1 MPIDDQN
8 IDKLFQENLKGFK
21 EKPPGYA
28 WDKIKEDL
36 ALKRK
41 NRRLMLFRWSAAA
54 AAIFIAFLTGY
65 YFASFNLNNEPLAP
79 HRQEITAIPENNANK
94 TVEKKQ
100 VSVQTFA
107 DYSEEKITDPAPSII
122 ISEKMFF
129 DEPSRSPG
137 DEAIAINESLP
148 VVTSD
153 DEVIAINVPL
163 PVVTPDEKEL
173 ELTKKKP
180 VLSEPIKTLT
190 DKPVIQPNQF
200 VPSGDEA
207 LAFDADWV
215 IPKTE
220 EKLLKW
226 TVGGKFAPVYAYRTI
241 SIKKEDLPATI
252 IPDES
257 YYNNLENEIYS
268 FSGGVDLK
276 YHIKKKLSF
285 QTGLFY
291 SKLGQV
297 NNDVVAYRY
306 PDDKYE
312 YVIPTSVGPIDIN
325 SEKIPKELADSDIR
339 EDSTGNI
346 LYFNADIY
354 QNFEYIEVPLLINYK
369 ILDKRFG
376 VQLAG
381 GLSPGFMVNNNA
393 YFQVDKQE
401 IMIDRSEEF
410 YTVIY
415 NSIVGLGL
423 NYAVSK
429 KINFSLSPT
438 FKYSLR
444 SIRKDHSIEYYPY
457 SFSIYTGISYSF

>member
-8 IDKLFQENLKGFK
+8 IDNLFQANLKGFK
-21 EKPPGYA
+21 EKPPVYA
-28 WDKIKEDL
+28 WDKIKEEL

-65 YFASFNLNNEPLAP
+65 YFASFNLNNELSEPQG
-79 HRQEITAIPENNANK
+79 QEMAAIYESNANK
-94 TVEKKQ
+94 TVEENQ
-100 VSVQTFA
+100 VTAQIF
-107 DYSEEKITDPAPSII
+107 I
-122 ISEKMFF
+122 
-129 DEPSRSPG
+129 DEPSHSIDTEAIAINESLPEVISD

-148 VVTSD
+148 VV
-153 DEVIAINVPL
+153 I
-163 PVVTPDEKEL
+163 PDEKEI
-173 ELTKKKP
+173 EQTKKKP
-180 VLSEPIKTLT
+180 ASSEPIIPST

-200 VPSGDEA
+200 VPSGAEA

-215 IPKTE
+215 IPKIE
-220 EKLLKW
+220 KKLLKW
-226 TVGGKFAPVYAYRTI
+226 SVGGKFAPVYAYRDI
-241 SIKKEDLPATI
+241 SIKTEDLPSTI

-312 YVIPTSVGPIDIN
+312 FVIPTSVGPIDIN

-381 GLSPGFMVNNNA
+381 GLSPGFMVNNSA

-401 IMIDRSEEF
+401 INIDRTEEF

-429 KINFSLSPT
+429 KINFSLAPT

>member
-1 MPIDDQN
+1 MPVNDQN
-8 IDKLFQENLKGFK
+8 IDNLFQENLKGFK

-28 WDKIKEDL
+28 WGKIKEEL
-36 ALKRK
+36 VLKRK
-41 NRRLMLFRWSAAA
+41 NRRVMLFRWSAAV

-65 YFASFNLNNEPLAP
+65 YFASFNLDNEPSAP
-79 HRQEITAIPENNANK
+79 QRQEMTAMSESSANK
-94 TVEKKQ
+94 TVEEKQ
-100 VSVQTFA
+100 IFAQTFT
-107 DYSEEKITDPAPSII
+107 DYSEEKVMGPAPPITTT
-122 ISEKMFF
+122 EKMFF
-129 DEPSRSPG
+129 DEPSRSP
-137 DEAIAINESLP
+137 DNEAVAINESLP

-153 DEVIAINVPL
+153 
-163 PVVTPDEKEL
+163 EKKL
-173 ELTKKKP
+173 ELTKKEP
-180 VLSEPIKTLT
+180 VLPEPINTST

-207 LAFDADWV
+207 LAFDTDWV
-215 IPKTE
+215 TPKTE
-220 EKLLKW
+220 NKTGKW
-226 TVGGKFAPVYAYRTI
+226 TIGGKLAPVYAYRTI

-257 YYNNLENEIYS
+257 YYNNMENEIYS

-276 YHIKKKLSF
+276 YHIRKKLSF

-312 YVIPTSVGPIDIN
+312 FVIPTSVGPIDIN

-415 NSIVGLGL
+415 NSVVGLGL

-429 KINFSLSPT
+429 KLNFSLSPT

>member
-8 IDKLFQENLKGFK
+8 IDKLFQANLKGFK
-21 EKPPGYA
+21 EKPPVYA
-28 WDKIKEDL
+28 WDKIKEEL

-65 YFASFNLNNEPLAP
+65 YFASFNLNNEVSAP
-79 HRQEITAIPENNANK
+79 QHQEMTAIPENNANK
-94 TVEKKQ
+94 TLEEKL
-100 VSVQTFA
+100 VSVQTFT
-107 DYSEEKITDPAPSII
+107 DYSDETITDPAPPTTT
-122 ISEKMFF
+122 SEKIFF
-129 DEPSRSPG
+129 NEPSRSLD
-137 DEAIAINESLP
+137 DEAIAISES
-148 VVTSD
+148 V
-153 DEVIAINVPL
+153 

-180 VLSEPIKTLT
+180 VLPEPIDPSA

-207 LAFDADWV
+207 LAFDTDWV
-215 IPKTE
+215 VPKTE
-220 EKLLKW
+220 NKTPKW
-226 TVGGKFAPVYAYRTI
+226 TIGGKLAPVYAYRTI
-241 SIKKEDLPATI
+241 SIDKEDLPATI

-257 YYNNLENEIYS
+257 YYNNMENEIYS

-276 YHIKKKLSF
+276 YQIEKKLSF

-297 NNDVVAYRY
+297 NNDVIAYRY

-312 YVIPTSVGPIDIN
+312 FVIPTSVGPIDIN

-376 VQLAG
+376 VQLTG

>member
-8 IDKLFQENLKGFK
+8 IDKLFQANLKGFK
-21 EKPPGYA
+21 EKPPVYA
-28 WDKIKEDL
+28 WDKIKEEL

-41 NRRLMLFRWSAAA
+41 SKRLMLFRWSAAA

-65 YFASFNLNNEPLAP
+65 YFASFNLNDEFSEPQ
-79 HRQEITAIPENNANK
+79 RQEVAALTESNANK
-94 TVEKKQ
+94 TAEENQ
-100 VSVQTFA
+100 VTAQIF
-107 DYSEEKITDPAPSII
+107 I
-122 ISEKMFF
+122 
-129 DEPSRSPG
+129 DEPSHSLDNEAIAINESMQVVTTD
-137 DEAIAINESLP
+137 DEAIAINESLF
-148 VVTSD
+148 VV
-153 DEVIAINVPL
+153 I
-163 PVVTPDEKEL
+163 PDEKEM
-173 ELTKKKP
+173 EQTKKKP
-180 VLSEPIKTLT
+180 ASPEPINSLI
-190 DKPVIQPNQF
+190 DKPVIHPNQL
-200 VPSGDEA
+200 VPSGAES

-220 EKLLKW
+220 KKLLKW
-226 TVGGKFAPVYAYRTI
+226 SVGGKFAPVYAYRDI
-241 SIKKEDLPATI
+241 SIKTEDLPSTI

-276 YHIKKKLSF
+276 YHIRKKLSF

-312 YVIPTSVGPIDIN
+312 FVIPTSVGPIDIN

-376 VQLAG
+376 IQLAG
-381 GLSPGFMVNNNA
+381 GLSPGFMVNNSA

-401 IMIDRSEEF
+401 INIDRTEEF

-429 KINFSLSPT
+429 KINFSLAPT

>member
-28 WDKIKEDL
+28 WDSIKEEL
-36 ALKRK
+36 ILIRK

-65 YFASFNLNNEPLAP
+65 YFATFNLNNEASAP
-79 HRQEITAIPENNANK
+79 QHQEMTTIPENNANK
-94 TVEKKQ
+94 TLEEKQ
-100 VSVQTFA
+100 VSVQTFT
-107 DYSEEKITDPAPSII
+107 DYSDEKITDPAPPTTTS
-122 ISEKMFF
+122 
-129 DEPSRSPG
+129 D
-137 DEAIAINESLP
+137 DEAIAINEL
-148 VVTSD
+148 
-153 DEVIAINVPL
+153 L

-173 ELTKKKP
+173 EFTKKKP
-180 VLSEPIKTLT
+180 VLPEPINTST

-207 LAFDADWV
+207 LAFDTDWV
-215 IPKTE
+215 VQKTE
-220 EKLLKW
+220 NKTHRW
-226 TVGGKFAPVYAYRTI
+226 TIGGKLAPVYAYRTI
-241 SIKKEDLPATI
+241 SIDKEDLPATI

-297 NNDVVAYRY
+297 INDVIAYRY

-312 YVIPTSVGPIDIN
+312 FVIPTSVGPININ

-393 YFQVDKQE
+393 YFQVDKQK

-423 NYAVSK
+423 NYAVSEK
-429 KINFSLSPT
+429 LNFSLSPT

>member
-28 WDKIKEDL
+28 WDSIKEEL
-36 ALKRK
+36 ILIRK

-65 YFASFNLNNEPLAP
+65 YFATFNLNNEASAP
-79 HRQEITAIPENNANK
+79 QHQEMTTIPENNANK
-94 TVEKKQ
+94 TLEEKQ
-100 VSVQTFA
+100 VSVQTFT
-107 DYSEEKITDPAPSII
+107 DYSDEKITDPAPPTTTS
-122 ISEKMFF
+122 
-129 DEPSRSPG
+129 D
-137 DEAIAINESLP
+137 DEAIAINEL
-148 VVTSD
+148 
-153 DEVIAINVPL
+153 L

-180 VLSEPIKTLT
+180 VLPEPINTST

-207 LAFDADWV
+207 LAFDTDWV
-215 IPKTE
+215 VQKTE
-220 EKLLKW
+220 NKTHRW
-226 TVGGKFAPVYAYRTI
+226 TIGGKLAPVYAYRTI
-241 SIKKEDLPATI
+241 SIDKEDLPATI

-297 NNDVVAYRY
+297 INDVIAYRY

-312 YVIPTSVGPIDIN
+312 FVIPTSVGPININ

-423 NYAVSK
+423 NYAVSEK
-429 KINFSLSPT
+429 LNFSLSPT